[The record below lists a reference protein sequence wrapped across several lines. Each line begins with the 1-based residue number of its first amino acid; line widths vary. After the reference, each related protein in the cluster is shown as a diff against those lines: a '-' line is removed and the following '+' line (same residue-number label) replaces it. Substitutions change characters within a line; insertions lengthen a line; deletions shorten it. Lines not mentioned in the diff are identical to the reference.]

1 MVMKKN
7 RILII
12 FSALLLIV
20 AIIAAFVAR
29 KTVFFTPNTTCNCTL
44 IIPKNATFSQV
55 VDSLTNRNIVKNIQ
69 TFKLSSK
76 MLKYDRH
83 VMRGKYEIKANET
96 NYQLIKKLRKGQH
109 YSVTFT
115 FNNVR
120 TMSDFIQKTN
130 KKFLFS
136 TQELQKLLE
145 NEYFLTSL
153 GFNKET
159 LPALFIPN
167 TYQIYY
173 DIDAEEFVNKF
184 LTFYHQFWNEQRLQQ
199 ARAISFTPNE
209 VTTLAAI
216 VEEENYKEFEKPI
229 IAGVYINRLRI
240 GMRLQADPTV
250 KFAVGDVTLKRILF
264 AHLETDSPYNTYKYA
279 GLPPGPIRFP
289 APSTIDSVLH
299 YTKHNY
305 LYMCAKEDFSG
316 AHNFAV
322 TLTEH
327 ERNAAKYRNALNRLN
342 DKN

>member
-1 MVMKKN
+1 MK
-7 RILII
+7 RTRYILII
-12 FSALLLIV
+12 SILLIAFAV
-20 AIIAAFVAR
+20 SCAFVAR
-29 KTVFFTPNTTCNCTL
+29 KRVFFTPNTTFFTTL
-44 IIPKNATFSQV
+44 TIPKQGTFEQV
-55 VDSLTNRNIVKNIQ
+55 VDSLVGNSIVKNIQ
-69 TFKLSSK
+69 TFKLAAK
-76 MLKYDRH
+76 ILKYDKN
-83 VMRGKYEIKANET
+83 VMRGRYEIKANET

-109 YSVTFT
+109 YPVTFT

-120 TMSDFIQKTN
+120 TLSDFIQKTD

-136 TQELQKLLE
+136 AQELQNLLE
-145 NEYFLTSL
+145 DEHFLTEL
-153 GFNKET
+153 GFTKRT

-173 DIDAEEFVNKF
+173 DIDADEFVEKF
-184 LTFYHQFWNEQRLQQ
+184 LTFYQNFWNEKRLQQ
-199 ARAISFTPNE
+199 AAALSLSPVE
-209 VTTLAAI
+209 VTTLASI

-264 AHLETDSPYNTYKYA
+264 KHLETDSPYNTYMYA

-289 APSTIDSVLH
+289 DPSTIDSVLQ

-316 AHNFAV
+316 EHNFAV
-322 TLTEH
+322 TLAEH
-327 ERNAAKYRNALNRLN
+327 ERNATKYRNALNKLQI
-342 DKN
+342 KN

>member
-1 MVMKKN
+1 MKKL
-7 RILII
+7 RKIVIASIIVIIL
-12 FSALLLIV
+12 

-29 KTVFFTPNTTCNCTL
+29 KIIFFTPNTTFSTI
-44 IIPKNATFSQV
+44 IIPKDATFSQV
-55 VDSLTNRNIVKNIQ
+55 VDSLTKKNAVNRLQ
-69 TFKLSSK
+69 TFTIASK
-76 MLKYDRH
+76 FLRYDRN

-109 YSVTFT
+109 YPVTFT

-120 TMSDFIQKTN
+120 TLSDFLQRID
-130 KKFLFS
+130 KKFLFPMHD
-136 TQELQKLLE
+136 LQKLLE
-145 NEYFLTSL
+145 NEDFLHTL
-153 GFNKET
+153 GFTKET

-173 DIDAEEFVNKF
+173 DIDAGEFVEKF
-184 LTFYHQFWNEQRLQQ
+184 QTFYHNFWNEKRLQQ
-199 ARAISFTPNE
+199 AQAISLTPVE
-209 VTTLAAI
+209 VTTLASI
-216 VEEENYKEFEKPI
+216 VEEENYKDFEKPI

-264 AHLETDSPYNTYKYA
+264 KHLETDSPYNTYMYA

-289 APSTIDSVLH
+289 ETSTIDSVLQ

-316 AHNFAV
+316 AHNFAA
-322 TLTEH
+322 TLAEH
-327 ERNAAKYRNALNRLN
+327 ERNATKYRNALNKLPRN
-342 DKN
+342 N

>member
-1 MVMKKN
+1 MK
-7 RILII
+7 RIRYVLII
-12 FSALLLIV
+12 STLLIAV
-20 AIIAAFVAR
+20 AIICAFVAR
-29 KTVFFTPNTTCNCTL
+29 KRVFFTPNTTFFTTL
-44 IIPKNATFSQV
+44 TIPKQGTFEQV
-55 VDSLTNRNIVKNIQ
+55 VDSLVGNSIVKNIQ
-69 TFKLSSK
+69 TFKLAAK
-76 MLKYDRH
+76 ILKYDKN
-83 VMRGKYEIKANET
+83 VMRGRYEIKANET

-109 YSVTFT
+109 YPVTFT

-120 TMSDFIQKTN
+120 TLSDFIQKTD

-136 TQELQKLLE
+136 AQELQNLLE
-145 NEYFLTSL
+145 DEHFLTEL
-153 GFNKET
+153 GFTKRT

-173 DIDAEEFVNKF
+173 DIDADEFVEKF
-184 LTFYHQFWNEQRLQQ
+184 LTFYQNFWNEKRLQQ
-199 ARAISFTPNE
+199 AAALSLSPVE
-209 VTTLAAI
+209 VTTLASI

-264 AHLETDSPYNTYKYA
+264 KHLETDSPYNTYMYA

-289 APSTIDSVLH
+289 DPSTIDSVLQ

-316 AHNFAV
+316 EHNFAV
-322 TLTEH
+322 TLAEH
-327 ERNAAKYRNALNRLN
+327 ERNATKYRNALNKLQI
-342 DKN
+342 KN